1 MKILITGAAG
11 FIGFHLCKKL
21 LSLGYNVTGIDN
33 LNNYYDKN
41 LKKLRLDNLHSKNF
55 KFHNLD
61 INSINKV
68 NAEYNLVI
76 NLAAQAGVRV
86 KKNEIANYKH
96 SNRNGFEK
104 VCQYCLKNSI
114 TKLIYASSSAV
125 YDDSSKKAFSED
137 KTPLKPKSIYGESK
151 LFNER
156 FAQQFND
163 ELSTIGLRFFSVY
176 GPFGRP
182 DMAYFSFTNSI
193 KNGQEIHLFNRG
205 MMARDMTYID
215 DAIDGILKSIDFI
228 IDKDHENK
236 NEIFNIGKGS
246 PILTSKIL
254 ETIEEKLNKKAF
266 IRNIEVFNESS
277 YTHADLEKS
286 KEVLRYNPK
295 TSFDDGIIEFLEW
308 HKYYEK

>member
-21 LSLGYNVTGIDN
+21 LTLGYKVTGIDN

-41 LKKLRLDNLHSKNF
+41 LKKTRLTNLHSKDF
-55 KFHNLD
+55 QFYNLD
-61 INSINKV
+61 INSIDEV
-68 NAEYNLVI
+68 EEEYNLVI
-76 NLAAQAGVRV
+76 NFAAQAGVRV
-86 KKNEIANYKH
+86 NKNQIANYEH
-96 SNRNGFEK
+96 SNRTGFEK

-125 YDDSSKKAFSED
+125 YDDSTKKPFSED
-137 KTPLKPKSIYGESK
+137 KTSLNPKSIYAESK

-156 FAQQFND
+156 FAEKNKD
-163 ELSTIGLRFFSVY
+163 ELNAIGLRFFSVY

-193 KNGQEIHLFNRG
+193 KNGQEISLFNRG

-215 DAIDGILKSIDFI
+215 DAIDGILKSIDLI
-228 IDKDHENK
+228 ICKDYENK

-254 ETIEEKLNKKAF
+254 ETIEEKLDKKAL
-266 IRNIEVFNESS
+266 IKNIEVFNEST
-277 YTHADLEKS
+277 YTNADLKKS

-295 TSFDDGIIEFLEW
+295 ISFEDGIVEFLEW
-308 HKYYEK
+308 HKYYGN